1 MNEDDI
7 LDEIENEQ
15 YKNFISRI
23 ATDLMKMNFSDMVEV
38 VRCGECK
45 FYNGES
51 CTVRLNLFGFWVSM
65 PANGYCS
72 SVERRCWE

>member
-23 ATDLMKMNFSDMVEV
+23 ATDLMKMNFSD
-38 VRCGECK
+38 
-45 FYNGES
+45 
-51 CTVRLNLFGFWVSM
+51 
-65 PANGYCS
+65 NGYCS